1 MRYHHL
7 LNQQKRESFIDAWEN
22 NGYKSI
28 LILLLGYPKAELV
41 KPIWQL
47 LIFIIA
53 NKDAFKELKQEKSLH
68 YENVQIETANGLE
81 INVDFTLNTYITDS
95 HVVIQCFIRNFTN
108 AHSK

>member
-1 MRYHHL
+1 
-7 LNQQKRESFIDAWEN
+7 
-22 NGYKSI
+22 
-28 LILLLGYPKAELV
+28 LILLWLSKAELV

-47 LIFIIA
+47 NFLNNIIA

>member
-1 MRYHHL
+1 
-7 LNQQKRESFIDAWEN
+7 
-22 NGYKSI
+22 
-28 LILLLGYPKAELV
+28 LITIGLSSGACK

-47 LIFIIA
+47 NFLNNIIKQ
-53 NKDAFKELKQEKSLH
+53 KDAFKELKQEKSLH

-108 AHSK
+108 IEINV